1 MPRQFYSE
9 IERLKILNIVTNA
22 RKGGHKWSDI
32 HQFAQRSGF
41 RGGLP
46 ALKVY
51 FSKAMKKKFKQPKSR
66 IHPGVAVAVSA
77 TKFSR
82 IER

>member
-51 FSKAMKKKFKQPKSR
+51 VGKAMKKEIKPQKSR
-66 IHPGVAVAVSA
+66 IHPGVAVAVAA
-77 TKFSR
+77 TNAYD
-82 IER
+82 EL